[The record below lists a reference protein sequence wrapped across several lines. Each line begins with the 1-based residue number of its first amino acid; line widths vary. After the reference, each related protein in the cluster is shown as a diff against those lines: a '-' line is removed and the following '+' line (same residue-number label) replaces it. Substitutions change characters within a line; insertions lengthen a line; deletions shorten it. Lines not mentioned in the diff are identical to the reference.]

1 MGGKRTWPRKYL
13 HFCVA
18 GLIVWSLP
26 GCAALQEHQEQREL
40 HRHLQRGQDLLAT
53 GDYEG
58 ALGENQ
64 RVLARATQK
73 PPEDEALFNMG
84 LIYAHFGYT
93 KRSYDEAL
101 KYFIRL
107 LNEYP
112 SSPLTEQTKIWIGVL
127 QSYQK
132 QDQSLEKM
140 RQALDEAKQRV
151 EKIEK
156 ARKAEAIE
164 ERERGEARE
173 LLARSQRLLAQGDFD
188 GALAE
193 SQKIVAQATHRPPED
208 EALLTIG
215 LIYAHAG
222 NPKKDPAKS
231 ADTLKRLMKDYP
243 KSPFAEQAKV
253 LLSVIQENEK
263 LIGVIEK
270 SKQVDIE
277 IEEKKREK
285 KK

>member
-1 MGGKRTWPRKYL
+1 MGRKRTWPRKYL
-13 HFCVA
+13 HVCVA
-18 GLIVWSLP
+18 GLTVWSLA
-26 GCAALQEHQEQREL
+26 GCATLQESQERSEL
-40 HRHLQRGQDLLAT
+40 RRRLQHGQDLLAR

-58 ALGENQ
+58 ALAENQ
-64 RVLARATQK
+64 RVLARSTQK
-73 PPEDEALFNMG
+73 CPEDEALFNMG
-84 LIYAHFGYT
+84 LIYAHFGYP

-101 KYFIRL
+101 KCFTRL

-112 SSPLTEQTKIWIGVL
+112 SSPLTEPTKIWIGVL

-132 QDQSLEKM
+132 QNQSLEKM
-140 RQALDEAKQRV
+140 KQALDEAKQQV
-151 EKIEK
+151 ERLER

-164 ERERGEARE
+164 ERERAEARE

-193 SQKIVAQATHRPPED
+193 SQKIVAQSTHRPPED

-222 NPKKDPAKS
+222 NSRKDPVKS
-231 ADTLKRLMKDYP
+231 ADTFKRLIKDYP
-243 KSPFAEQAKV
+243 KSPFTEQAKI
-253 LLSVIQENEK
+253 LLSLLQENEK

>member
-1 MGGKRTWPRKYL
+1 MGRKRTWPRKYL
-13 HFCVA
+13 HVCVA
-18 GLIVWSLP
+18 GLIVSSLA
-26 GCAALQEHQEQREL
+26 GCAALQESQERSEL
-40 HRHLQRGQDLLAT
+40 RRHLQSGQVLLAR

-64 RVLARATQK
+64 RVLARSTQK
-73 PPEDEALFNMG
+73 VPEDEALFNMA
-84 LIYAHFGYT
+84 LIYAHFGYQ

-101 KYFIRL
+101 KCFIRL

-112 SSPLTEQTKIWIGVL
+112 SSSLTEQTKIWVGVL

-132 QDQSLEKM
+132 QNQSLENT
-140 RQALDEAKQRV
+140 RQALDEAREQV
-151 EKIEK
+151 ERLEN
-156 ARKAEAIE
+156 ARKTEAFE
-164 ERERGEARE
+164 ERERTEARE

-193 SQKIVAQATHRPPED
+193 SQKVVAQSSHRPPED

-231 ADTLKRLMKDYP
+231 ADTLRRLMKDYP
-243 KSPFAEQAKV
+243 KSPFTEQAKI
-253 LLSVIQENEK
+253 LLSLLQENEK